1 MGGSRVTRPFIIA
14 LACSTILL
22 AACDKSTAGGVGTP
36 TLTAAPAPTAT
47 ATIPPTGNLATVKLS
62 LTPVVHGLM
71 RPDFLT
77 TAPDGTG
84 RLYITQQSG
93 EIRVAEADG
102 KLYGT
107 PFLDVETRWDAEL
120 GLM

>member
-1 MGGSRVTRPFIIA
+1 MGGLRLTRPFVMT
-14 LACSTILL
+14 LACLALL
-22 AACDKSTAGGVGTP
+22 LTACDKSAAGGVGTP
-36 TLTAAPAPTAT
+36 TLTATPAPTAT

-93 EIRVAEADG
+93 EIRVAEANG
-102 KLYGT
+102 KLYSE
-107 PFLDVETRWDAEL
+107 PFLNVETRWDAEL
-120 GLM
+120 